1 MKPGTLRRR
10 QALAT
15 ASAALAAAAL
25 EGGSAM
31 AQGSGQVN
39 GKTVAVIGTGRMGG
53 AFGAALTRAGYTV
66 IYGSRNPS
74 DAKVQGVVG
83 ATPGAKAMT
92 PKDAA
97 AAVETIVLA
106 VPWAGT
112 EATVKSLGDCSGK
125 LVLDPTNA
133 IQFGK
138 DGAGMSVATSG
149 GELVRDWMPGAK
161 VVKAFNTVGYFV
173 IADPTVLDGKV
184 GCFLAGDDAE
194 AKGRVR
200 ELVTAMGF
208 DAIDVGAMKAA
219 RVLESMSTLYMV
231 PYMTGNQGDRFEWA
245 VRRSGH
251 VKLGPVRTAG

>member
-1 MKPGTLRRR
+1 
-10 QALAT
+10 
-15 ASAALAAAAL
+15 
-25 EGGSAM
+25 M
-31 AQGSGQVN
+31 AQGSGQGN
-39 GKTVAVIGTGRMGG
+39 DKTVAVIGTGRMGG
-53 AFGAALTRAGYTV
+53 AFGAAFARAGYTV

-74 DAKVQGVVG
+74 DTKVQGVV
-83 ATPGAKAMT
+83 AVTPGAKALT
-92 PKDAA
+92 PRDAA
-97 AAVETIVLA
+97 AAADMIVLA

-112 EATVKSLGDCSGK
+112 EATVKSLGDCAGK

-138 DGAGMSVATSG
+138 DGAGLSVSTSG

-173 IADPTVLDGKV
+173 IADPSVLDGKV

-194 AKGRVR
+194 AKAQARA
-200 ELVTAMGF
+200 LVTAMGF
-208 DAIDVGAMKAA
+208 DAVDVGGMKAA
-219 RVLESMSTLYMV
+219 RVLEGMSTLYMV

-245 VRRSGH
+245 VRRSGN